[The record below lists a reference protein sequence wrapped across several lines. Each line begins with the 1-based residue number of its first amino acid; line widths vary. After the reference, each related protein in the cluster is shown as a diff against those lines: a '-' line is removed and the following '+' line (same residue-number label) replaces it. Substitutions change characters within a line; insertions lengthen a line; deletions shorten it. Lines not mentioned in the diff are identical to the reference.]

1 MSIFENLR
9 IAVRALTSNKLRS
22 LLTMLGIIIGA
33 GAVIAL
39 MAIGNGATSSI
50 TDQIE
55 GIGANLITVSTQ
67 GLQRRGGGGN
77 AATRP
82 PITYAA
88 YEQLR
93 DGLTGIAAIAPAYQ
107 ATNIQIVQ
115 GRDATNLTLVATAP
129 EYFAISAIEL
139 DKGRLL
145 TLSDNTLR
153 NKVAVVGPDVETEL
167 FNGLNPL
174 GREIKVD
181 GVSFTVIG
189 VTVAKGGGG
198 QGGNVDTYVYIP
210 IETGY
215 ARLFGNTA
223 TDNGERTV
231 SQILISAESAE
242 TVDSVMAQV
251 ERTMRRVRQ
260 LRPTDDLNFSV
271 FSQNAFLDAF
281 SAINTTLTM
290 FLGMIAG
297 ISLFV
302 GGIGVM
308 NIMLVSVTERTR
320 EIGLRKAVGAPRRVI
335 LIQFL
340 IETILLSLLGG
351 VIGIILGWL
360 IARIVTNME
369 LVTATVSSNSVFLA
383 FGVVALVG
391 VVFGLYPAYRASKLS
406 PIEALRY
413 E

>member
-50 TDQIE
+50 TDRIE

-77 AATRP
+77 NASRP

-107 ATNIQIVQ
+107 ATNTQIVQ
-115 GRDATNLTLVATAP
+115 GRDATNLTLIATAP

-335 LIQFL
+335 LVQFL

-369 LVTATVSSNSVFLA
+369 LVTASVSSNSVFLA